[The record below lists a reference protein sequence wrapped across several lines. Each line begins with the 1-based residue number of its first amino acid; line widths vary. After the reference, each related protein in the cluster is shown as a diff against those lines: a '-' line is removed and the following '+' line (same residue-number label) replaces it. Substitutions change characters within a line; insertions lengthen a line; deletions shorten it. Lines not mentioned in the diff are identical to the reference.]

1 MCSNFECGTLTCT
14 SETCEIRLCD
24 TVIPPINDEVCNGQ
38 ICKCSQENGENACN
52 GNPCQNG
59 GTCSRNTLTHN
70 TQASFIMNFDNFRV
84 LLMDSKVSITYRL

>member
-24 TVIPPINDEVCNGQ
+24 TVIPPNNDEICNGKT
-38 ICKCSQENGENACN
+38 CECSQDDGKAIDACN

-59 GTCSRNTLTHN
+59 GTCSTTFSTNFQVRFIPNIGNFHQSLHIETLKD
-70 TQASFIMNFDNFRV
+70 F
-84 LLMDSKVSITYRL
+84 